1 MNQLQGAEVQGAAD
15 NGGFLPSFIQHMS
28 VSCSVDECGGLGGG
42 AGMKD
47 TVFRGSAL
55 RNFKVLTEDKE
66 QKQHHQAEGPCR
78 PQLVN
83 KMSGR
88 LQQGVTSKGRKRKW
102 FIESVATELMAV

>member
-1 MNQLQGAEVQGAAD
+1 MAGSS
-15 NGGFLPSFIQHMS
+15 PHSFSKCLLAVLWMS
-28 VSCSVDECGGLGGG
+28 VGGR
-42 AGMKD
+42 GMKD

-55 RNFKVLTEDKE
+55 RNFKVLTKDKE

>member
-1 MNQLQGAEVQGAAD
+1 MAGSS
-15 NGGFLPSFIQHMS
+15 PHSFSICLLAVLWMS
-28 VSCSVDECGGLGGG
+28 VGGGG

>member
-1 MNQLQGAEVQGAAD
+1 MAGSS
-15 NGGFLPSFIQHMS
+15 PHSFSKCLLAVLWMS
-28 VSCSVDECGGLGGG
+28 VCVGGG
-42 AGMKD
+42 GVMKD

>member
-1 MNQLQGAEVQGAAD
+1 MAGSS
-15 NGGFLPSFIQHMS
+15 PHSFSICLLAVLWMS
-28 VSCSVDECGGLGGG
+28 VGGG
-42 AGMKD
+42 GMKD